1 MTLIDNLKWR
11 YAAKAYDPT
20 KKVSEE
26 NLQKILDAI
35 TLAPS
40 SSGLQPFRILVIE
53 NQDIKNEL
61 VPYTLNPEC
70 VRDCSHVIVFA
81 AWDKYSDEKID
92 NVYNL
97 MTDIK
102 GLPRGRFDSYTDQL
116 KQSFKDISEEANF
129 DHTARQTYIALGI
142 ALAQAAELRIDSTP
156 AEGFNNEMID
166 KVLGLREKGL
176 KSTLMM
182 YIGYRDEAN
191 DWNVSLKKSRIPQE
205 ELITRL

>member
-61 VPYTLNPEC
+61 VPYALNPEC

-102 GLPRGRFDSYTDQL
+102 GLPRGRFDSYTD
-116 KQSFKDISEEANF
+116 
-129 DHTARQTYIALGI
+129 
-142 ALAQAAELRIDSTP
+142 
-156 AEGFNNEMID
+156 
-166 KVLGLREKGL
+166 
-176 KSTLMM
+176 
-182 YIGYRDEAN
+182 
-191 DWNVSLKKSRIPQE
+191 
-205 ELITRL
+205 